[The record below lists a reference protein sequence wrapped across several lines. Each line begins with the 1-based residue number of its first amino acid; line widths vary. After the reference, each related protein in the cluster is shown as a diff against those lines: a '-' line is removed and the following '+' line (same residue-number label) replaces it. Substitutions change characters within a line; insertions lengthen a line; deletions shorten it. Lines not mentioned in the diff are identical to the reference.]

1 MWSRCSATSCLTHL
15 ELSLGTRKVPP
26 LVFDFAINLLLT
38 LLGIGFGWWIRG
50 CLIPIHLT
58 TASPEQDVA
67 AEHAREALSR
77 LRDLAARVAADVGEH
92 SHRVEEINEE
102 LTAADAHETE
112 AVVAV
117 VAKLVQVNTQMQEQL
132 ASAEGKLQE
141 QARQIESH
149 AAEARTDFLTLL
161 ANRRAFDD
169 EIAQLVRVAR
179 ESGQPFSLAILDIDH
194 FKRFNDSYGHQAGDE
209 VLRRIA
215 RVLCANAREGD
226 LAARYGGEEF
236 AVLFPN
242 TRIEQAQQFV
252 EQIRE
257 SIDLAYFRYAGTSL
271 HVTASLGVAQIQPD
285 EDAAGLIKRSDAALY
300 AAKEAGRNQGQW
312 HDGQAIHPIPRR
324 QAAKPEAEPVPEPAA
339 TREPA
344 ALSKSEAPRA
354 DSEASNALSRLVNR
368 TAFCTVLSNRLAEC
382 RRGSTPPA
390 VVLAR
395 IDHFDRVV
403 DDYGQAAGQIV
414 QRTLAHFLLAAVRE
428 MDTVAYYDNVTYAML
443 LPGTSLVN
451 AAQVCERLR
460 RAVAASALPLAG
472 RQISFTISLGGAEAN
487 SNDDLERILRRT
499 GLALE
504 CATKAGGNASFYHNG
519 QWSETA
525 AAFLERAA
533 GNEAS

>member
-1 MWSRCSATSCLTHL
+1 MST
-15 ELSLGTRKVPP
+15 
-26 LVFDFAINLLLT
+26 LVFDFTINLLLT
-38 LLGIGFGWWIRG
+38 MLGIGFGWWIRG
-50 CLIPIHLT
+50 CLTPIRIA
-58 TASPEQDVA
+58 TAPADRDA
-67 AEHAREALSR
+67 TADHAREALRR

-102 LTAADAHETE
+102 LTATESHETE

-117 VAKLVQVNTQMQEQL
+117 VSKLVQVNTRMQEQL

-169 EIAQLVRVAR
+169 EIERLVHFKHEA
-179 ESGQPFSLAILDIDH
+179 SQPFSLAILDIDH

-209 VLRRIA
+209 VLRRVA
-215 RVLCANAREGD
+215 RVLCACTRDGD

-242 TRIEQAQQFV
+242 TRIDKAQQLV

-257 SIDLAYFRYAGTSL
+257 SVDLAYFRFSGASL
-271 HVTASLGVAQIQPD
+271 HVTASLGVAEVQAG
-285 EDAAGLIKRSDAALY
+285 EDATGLIQRSDAALY
-300 AAKEAGRNQGQW
+300 AAKEGGRNQAQW
-312 HDGQAIHPIPRR
+312 HDGKAIHPIARR
-324 QAAKPEAEPVPEPAA
+324 QVARPTAEPAA
-339 TREPA
+339 TPVCEEPA
-344 ALSKSEAPRA
+344 APREQAATKEAAPSAKTEVQRSES
-354 DSEASNALSRLVNR
+354 DGNSLLSRLVNR
-368 TAFCTVLSNRLAEC
+368 TAFCSVLSNRLAEC
-382 RRGSTPPA
+382 RRGSLPPS

-403 DDYGQAAGQIV
+403 ATFSQTAGQIV

-443 LPGTSLVN
+443 LPNTALAN

-460 RAVAASALPLAG
+460 RAVAASALPLGG
-472 RQISFTISLGGAEAN
+472 RQVSFTISLGGAEAN
-487 SNDDLERILRRT
+487 VGDDLERILRRSE
-499 GLALE
+499 LALD
-504 CATKAGGNASFYHNG
+504 CASKAGGNTSFYHNG

-533 GNEAS
+533 GNSDAQ